1 MLTLLAAVS
10 AELFRFNI
18 KRKIAMLRNKLL
30 TAAIAGAFALP
41 GAVMAEEAAS
51 PHVVTGNFTLTTDY
65 AFRGVSQTNEDA
77 AVQGGFDYSHSPTG
91 LYAGIWGSNVSFAPG
106 SIELDYYAGWTKTWG
121 DWGANLGVL
130 HYDYPNNS
138 SLNTDEVYA
147 AGTWKWFTLKYS
159 HVISDR
165 VFGVLDGKGSGYAE
179 LNFAYTLP
187 QDYVIGAHYGLT
199 MLDGEATPGT
209 PNSDLDYDD
218 YKLSVSKVFGGFN
231 LGLAYVG
238 TTSLGS
244 GYASKPDTYDD
255 RVIFSV
261 GKTF

>member
-1 MLTLLAAVS
+1 MLKKSLLATAV
-10 AELFRFNI
+10 
-18 KRKIAMLRNKLL
+18 
-30 TAAIAGAFALP
+30 AGAFGLP
-41 GAVMAEEAAS
+41 GAVLAQEATS
-51 PHVVTGNFTLTTDY
+51 PHTVTGNFTLATDY

-106 SIELDYYAGWTKTWG
+106 SIELDYYAGWAKTWG
-121 DWGANLGVL
+121 DWGVNLGYL
-130 HYDYPNNS
+130 HYDYPGNS
-138 SLNTDEVYA
+138 LLNTDEVYA

-159 HVISDR
+159 SVVSDR
-165 VFGVLDGKGSGYAE
+165 VFGIMDGKNSGYAE

-187 QDYVIGAHYGLT
+187 YEITLGAHYGTT

-209 PNSDLDYDD
+209 QNSDLDYDD
-218 YKLSVSKVFGGFN
+218 YKVSVSKAFYGFN
-231 LGLAYVG
+231 VGLAYVG

-244 GYASKPDTYDD
+244 GYATKPEIYDD
-255 RVIFSV
+255 RVIVSV

>member
-1 MLTLLAAVS
+1 MLNKKFLIPAVV
-10 AELFRFNI
+10 
-18 KRKIAMLRNKLL
+18 
-30 TAAIAGAFALP
+30 AGAFAVP
-41 GAVMAEEAAS
+41 GAVMAQEATS
-51 PHVVTGNFTLTTDY
+51 PHVITGNFTLTTDY

-77 AVQGGFDYSHSPTG
+77 AVQGGFDYSHSSTG

-106 SIELDYYAGWTKTWG
+106 SIELDYYGGWAKTWG
-121 DWGANLGVL
+121 DWGVNVGVL

-138 SLNTDEVYA
+138 VLNTDEVYA
-147 AGTWKWFTLKYS
+147 GGTWKWFTLKYS

-187 QDYVIGAHYGLT
+187 QDFIIGAHYGTT

-218 YKLSVSKVFGGFN
+218 YKVSVSKAFAGFN
-231 LGLAYVG
+231 LALAYVATG
-238 TTSLGS
+238 SLGS
-244 GYASKPDTYDD
+244 GYATKPDTYDD